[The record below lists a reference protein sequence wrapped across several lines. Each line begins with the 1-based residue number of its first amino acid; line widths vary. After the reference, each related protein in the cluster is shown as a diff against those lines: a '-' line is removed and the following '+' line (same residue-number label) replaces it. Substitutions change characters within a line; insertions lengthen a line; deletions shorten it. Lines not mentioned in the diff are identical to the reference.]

1 MTTEELNAL
10 KDRAYRTAVAHGFHE
25 EEKPDAYWLGLVMSE
40 MGEAINADQKGMHAD
55 TKGFEEDLAK
65 IPFVNGFKDIKDSF
79 EAHIK
84 DSVEDEIADIVI
96 RLLDFAGMKGYTLSI
111 PGLCILPS
119 IVVIREFEKNGLP
132 GTLIQLIGP
141 LDSSLNQHN
150 TEKIIGII
158 IGVLNDCFDK
168 LTGGSDC
175 DLWWF
180 VKQKMR
186 YNELRPQLNGKKY

>member
-1 MTTEELNAL
+1 MNTEELNAL
-10 KDRAYRTAVAHGFHE
+10 KDRAYKTAVEHGFHE
-25 EEKPDAYWLGLVMSE
+25 EEKSDAYWLGLVMSE
-40 MGEAINADQKGMHAD
+40 AGEAINADRKGLHAD
-55 TKGFEEDLAK
+55 TKKFEVDLA
-65 IPFVNGFKDIKDSF
+65 IFPFDFSF
-79 EAHIK
+79 EKQIK
-84 DSVEDEIADIVI
+84 DSVEDELADIVI

-111 PGLCILPS
+111 SGLCILPS

-150 TEKIIGII
+150 TEKTIGTI
-158 IGVLNDCFDK
+158 IGVLYDCFDEI
-168 LTGGSDC
+168 TGGSDC

-186 YNELRPQLNGKKY
+186 YNELRPKLNGKKY